1 MAAKGT
7 TAKNN
12 VVNKIA
18 LAFGADYIGE
28 MDKKIYVWAD
38 DGGERVQIAI
48 SLTCPKTQVE
58 VVNAPAR
65 STDGGI
71 DFTAGTNIP
80 AVEAKPAEV
89 TPEETQ
95 RIKDLMERLGL

>member
-12 VVNKIA
+12 VINKIA

-89 TPEETQ
+89 TSEETQ